1 MPLIQTSGDPVSDER
16 LKAAPALLRVT
27 ELAVGFRLPQGVVRA
42 VDRVS
47 FDLKPGEIMGIV
59 GESGSGKSQVL
70 LAIMGLMAR
79 NAEVTGRID
88 FAGQDLLSLSRA
100 GLDRLRGADVAM
112 IFQDPMTSLNPYH
125 RIGRQLAEV
134 LIKHKGMSKDNAHR
148 AALAMLD
155 RVRIPDAKRR
165 MRLYPHELS
174 GGMRQRVMIAMALLC
189 EPRLL
194 LADEPTTAL
203 DVTVQAQILH
213 LMQELVRESGTSVV
227 IVTHDLGVVAETC
240 DRVLVLYG
248 GRVMERAGVDRLFEA
263 PAHPYTHGLLAA
275 MPRLSATRLQS
286 LMVIPG
292 APRAAGL
299 KLIPG
304 CPFAPRCE
312 RRIERCVEAMPA
324 IEALAADQQVACY
337 RPYAAQS
344 NQPKVRTI

>member
-1 MPLIQTSGDPVSDER
+1 
-16 LKAAPALLRVT
+16 
-27 ELAVGFRLPQGVVRA
+27 
-42 VDRVS
+42 VS
-47 FDLKPGEIMGIV
+47 FDLRPGEIMGIV

-70 LAIMGLMAR
+70 LAIMGLLAR
-79 NAEVTGRID
+79 NAEVKGRID
-88 FAGQDLLSLSRA
+88 FAGQDLLSLSRVA
-100 GLDRLRGADVAM
+100 LDRLRGADIAM

-125 RIGRQLAEV
+125 RIGRQLTEV
-134 LIKHKGMSKDNAHR
+134 LIKHKGMSQESAYR
-148 AALAMLD
+148 TALTMLD

-203 DVTVQAQILH
+203 DVTVQAQILQ
-213 LMQELVRESGTSVV
+213 LIQELVRESGTSVV

-248 GRVMERAGVDRLFEA
+248 GRVMERAGVDHLFET
-263 PAHPYTHGLLAA
+263 PTHPYTHGLLGA
-275 MPRLSATRLQS
+275 MPRLSATRQAS
-286 LMVIPG
+286 LKVIPG
-292 APRAAGL
+292 SPRAAGL

-312 RRIERCVEAMPA
+312 RRIER
-324 IEALAADQQVACY
+324 
-337 RPYAAQS
+337 
-344 NQPKVRTI
+344 